1 MPSHHFQ
8 PGNTF
13 GKGRIPGF
21 KGRTADLKGAQRK
34 LQQMLDAE
42 LSKPYLEVEPSVDAP
57 DAPIRTKAE
66 KLVHELI
73 RLAMAGKAQA
83 IEIVLERWAGKPAMV
98 EVEKAY
104 SEPVQ
109 VTVEHVGASP
119 RSESDVDSASNP
131 FSTKAN

>member
-1 MPSHHFQ
+1 MHFQ
-8 PGNTF
+8 PGNKF
-13 GKGRIPGF
+13 GKAGRPPLGKGR
-21 KGRTADLKGAQRK
+21 TSDLKGAQRK

-42 LSKPYLEVEPSVDAP
+42 LAKPYLATEPDVDAP

-66 KLVHELI
+66 KLVFELI

-104 SEPVQ
+104 VEPVQ
-109 VTVEHVGASP
+109 VTVEHVGSSP
-119 RSESDVDSASNP
+119 KSEFDVDSAPNP
-131 FSTKAN
+131 FSTKTN